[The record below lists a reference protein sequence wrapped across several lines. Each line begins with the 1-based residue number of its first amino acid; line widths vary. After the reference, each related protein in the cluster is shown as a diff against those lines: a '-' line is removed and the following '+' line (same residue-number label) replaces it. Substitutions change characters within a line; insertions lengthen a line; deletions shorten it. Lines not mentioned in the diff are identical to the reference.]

1 MVGILCWWRNNNGA
15 LSRKKRA
22 QAIYQLNSMDEI
34 KKWCE
39 DNQKELWEY
48 VVECE
53 GKEIF
58 AGWKGWEK

>member
-1 MVGILCWWRNNNGA
+1 
-15 LSRKKRA
+15 
-22 QAIYQLNSMDEI
+22 MDEI

-58 AGWKGWEK
+58 EFFKKRFGKL